1 MAGQWS
7 ALIRRLLCGQT
18 FQSDLIYLFPKRFF
32 YPHPNEYEISLKS
45 ASIVSYEYIYE
56 AAAREKLARS
66 MQAINSF
73 YTRGQQTV
81 SHHKMERTR
90 KDEQF
95 HWRRLNIIFA
105 FQLRLYAALSHD
117 TEQWMSR
124 YLRVLQ
130 LDAISGFSLVSFI
143 FFLLSP
149 GFVLYLEIPCWLF
162 LCSCSHLKLFLVLWR
177 PVSCYCTKYDLPLKP
192 CVCFL
197 DRGLIFIV
205 IRLMLSKHF
214 AHLNSFWYL
223 F

>member
-18 FQSDLIYLFPKRFF
+18 FQSDLIYLFPRRFF

-90 KDEQF
+90 KDERF

-105 FQLRLYAALSHD
+105 FQGVVSWHWAMDVTLP
-117 TEQWMSR
+117 
-124 YLRVLQ
+124 
-130 LDAISGFSLVSFI
+130 SGFTAWCYFWI
-143 FFLLSP
+143 FF
-149 GFVLYLEIPCWLF
+149 GVF
-162 LCSCSHLKLFLVLWR
+162 
-177 PVSCYCTKYDLPLKP
+177 
-192 CVCFL
+192 
-197 DRGLIFIV
+197 
-205 IRLMLSKHF
+205 
-214 AHLNSFWYL
+214 YL
-223 F
+223 FFYCLLALCYI